1 MEFSTSDPIFR
12 HFGLSALLILAKMLS
27 MSLITSSKRIK
38 HGKFANK
45 EDAHFSK
52 PTGPVDIKVK
62 YLMEE
67 IVNSIQLQKSKKPF
81 RQHLEV
87 KTKSSECVAHI

>member
-62 YLMEE
+62 LC
-67 IVNSIQLQKSKKPF
+67 KK
-81 RQHLEV
+81 
-87 KTKSSECVAHI
+87 KSSI

>member
-1 MEFSTSDPIFR
+1 MELSLSDPIFR
-12 HFGLSALLILAKMLS
+12 HFGVCALLVLLKMLS

-52 PTGPVDIKVK
+52 PTGPVDIKVRK
-62 YLMEE
+62 ILLHKR
-67 IVNSIQLQKSKKPF
+67 V
-81 RQHLEV
+81 
-87 KTKSSECVAHI
+87 